1 MMTRVMSSALLASA
15 IAVGLVLPG
24 GGAATAV
31 PTTGP
36 ALRSAVPIS
45 GGVMPTS
52 VGIIDNTCTGTVLR
66 TGSSGRCV
74 HILQL
79 SINSLFHTYL
89 VTDGVFGVATAGWV
103 RGIQAKYGLGVD
115 GIVGAK
121 TWATLQ
127 YCEMRALN
135 GLPY

>member
-1 MMTRVMSSALLASA
+1 MMTSRIANTVMSIAGAVALTIGA
-15 IAVGLVLPG
+15 G
-24 GGAATAV
+24 GGGVSAAA
-31 PTTGP
+31 PTNT
-36 ALRSAVPIS
+36 VD
-45 GGVMPTS
+45 GVATSRAAIMPTS
-52 VGIIDNTCTGTVLR
+52 VGIIDSTCTGSVLR

-79 SINSLFHTYL
+79 SINSLFKTYL
-89 VTDGVFGVATAGWV
+89 VPDAQFGAATEGWV
-103 RGIQAKYGLGVD
+103 RGIQARYGLTVD

-127 YCEMRALN
+127 YCEMRSLN